1 MFNDIRELVISE
13 SVRKMESDLRGQIL
27 WESLTIPMKEGDPVE
42 EALYGL
48 LDKQYK
54 YSDAIVR
61 WFRNDRKDGV
71 DDATLK
77 RTYVDGIQT
86 IYDLLKDYDGYVE
99 ELKKQRRIGK
109 VSLSMGNGK
118 IREVDPVKDFP
129 TMRRLSGV
137 RDLVKALGDS
147 VHSRVKIDSSVAKY
161 QITEDDMKNIGI
173 LGDSGKV
180 VCWYTRTFES
190 TNKFVFQLWQNAET
204 MDRGDAYGDKTEQS
218 PYCTHARNH
227 WNSYSGNDPDYMQ
240 FWFLEKIPGT
250 MYPFGDLSD
259 AGVAKA
265 FNAMRGR
272 GPDVIVAMNDTN
284 NDFLD
289 DNDENFDSFDE
300 LRDDLG
306 STVEFLSERLFVS
319 SKNYV
324 WNLRWDDDEGWI
336 ESKNETDDGKLVP
349 KAFSKQDG
357 DDGYMRQ
364 VEQLSIISPTLTE
377 IPPLPKGYIVSDE
390 TRFTTVFCKSLKS
403 LDGLPDRADGSLYG
417 LGMTGFADSG
427 LAISGCKSLN
437 VDDVIDDKRIDVFK
451 QVKQFAGREVDDMEI
466 SPDGMT
472 ATVRLNP
479 SEMKLS
485 LMPRTIA
492 SLVNACSP
500 HLKGTSRVYAED
512 AITAVLQSRNEVPRF
527 NMKWETEA
535 KTNKQEM
542 FGYAKSVYDEIATKM
557 KTLGVDD
564 FENDPRTAK
573 LYQYFDQ
580 QLVHICSTAEKRHYV
595 QKVGDLI
602 HLVCPAI
609 TIEWGTGVILTV
621 NARDIVRLN
630 IKHGNMEPLHLLS
643 FILTTNIDDEA
654 ISSNKDSPVF
664 DFTENRFGLSEEDK
678 AEIRRLADG
687 FIDSARKQIDD

>member
-1 MFNDIRELVISE
+1 MFNDVRELVISE
-13 SVRKMESDLRGQIL
+13 SVRKMESDLRGQVL

-61 WFRNDRKDGV
+61 WFRNDRKDGI

-86 IYDLLKDYDGYVE
+86 IYDLLKDYDRYVE
-99 ELKKQRRIGK
+99 ELKKQKRLGK

-129 TMRRLSGV
+129 TMRHLSGV
-137 RDLVKALGDS
+137 RDLVRALGDA

-218 PYCTHARNH
+218 PYCTHAKNH
-227 WNSYSGNDPDYMQ
+227 WDSYAGNDPDYMQ
-240 FWFLEKIPGT
+240 YWFLEKIPGV
-250 MYPFGDLSD
+250 MYPFGNLSD
-259 AGVAKA
+259 SGVAKA
-265 FNAMRGR
+265 FNAMKGR

-289 DNDENFDSFDE
+289 DDDENFDNFDE

-306 STVEFLSERLFVS
+306 STVEFLSDRLFVS
-319 SKNYV
+319 NKNYV

-336 ESKNETDDGKLVP
+336 EKRQETDDGKIVP
-349 KAFSKQDG
+349 KAFAGQAG
-357 DDGYMRQ
+357 DDVEERQ
-364 VEQLSIISPTLTE
+364 VEQLSIISPVLTE
-377 IPPLPKGYIVSDE
+377 IPPLPKGYVVSDE

-417 LGMTGFADSG
+417 LGMTGFSDSG
-427 LAISGCKSLN
+427 LAIAGCKSLDA
-437 VDDVIDDKRIDVFK
+437 DDVIDDKRIDVFK
-451 QVKQFAGREVDDMEI
+451 QVRQFAGRNDFDVDI

-485 LMPRTIA
+485 LMPKTIA
-492 SLVNACSP
+492 SLVNACSK
-500 HLKGTSRVYAED
+500 HLKGTDVIHAEA
-512 AITAVLQSRNEVPRF
+512 AIVAVLQSRNEVPMF
-527 NMKWETEA
+527 NMKWEMAA
-535 KTNKQEM
+535 KDNKKEM
-542 FGYAKSVYDEIATKM
+542 FGYAKSVYDEVVRKAKA
-557 KTLGVDD
+557 LGVDD
-564 FENDPRTAK
+564 VEDDPRTSGSYK
-573 LYQYFDQ
+573 FFDQ
-580 QLVHICSTAEKRHYV
+580 QLVHICSNAERRYYA
-595 QKVGDLI
+595 QKVGDLL

-609 TIEWGTGVILTV
+609 TIQWGDGVFITV

-630 IKHGNMEPLHLLS
+630 IKHGNLDPLHLLS
-643 FILTTNIDDEA
+643 FILNTNIDDEA
-654 ISSNKDSPVF
+654 ISSNADSPVF
-664 DFTENRFGLSEEDK
+664 DFSENRFGLSEEDK
-678 AEIRRLADG
+678 AGISRLADE
-687 FIDSARKQIDD
+687 FIDEIRQKAS